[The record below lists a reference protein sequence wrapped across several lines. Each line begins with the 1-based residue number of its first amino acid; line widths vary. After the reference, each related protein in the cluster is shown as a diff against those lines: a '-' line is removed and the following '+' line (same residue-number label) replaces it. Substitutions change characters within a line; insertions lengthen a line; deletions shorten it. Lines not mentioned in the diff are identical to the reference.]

1 MSKIGKKHILVPADV
16 KVAINGN
23 KISMEGPKGKKE
35 LTLNTEALETKF
47 ENNKISVVL
56 KMPQIKIKFFGVCKE
71 V

>member
-47 ENNKISVVL
+47 ENNKITVY
-56 KMPQIKIKFFGVCKE
+56 
-71 V
+71 